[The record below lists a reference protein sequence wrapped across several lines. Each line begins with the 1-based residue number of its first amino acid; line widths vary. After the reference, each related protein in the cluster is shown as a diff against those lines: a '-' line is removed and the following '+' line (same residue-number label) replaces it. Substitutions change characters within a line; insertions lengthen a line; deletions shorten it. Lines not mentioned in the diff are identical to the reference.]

1 MSEELIIFLGQRG
14 TAITLRNLISNVNT
28 AFIVK
33 KQTKKLVYES
43 FSEHA
48 IPVKKLCYGSCCWH
62 GLINKDR
69 LVL

>member
-1 MSEELIIFLGQRG
+1 MSEEFIIFLGQRG

-33 KQTKKLVYES
+33 KQTKKLVYGS

-48 IPVKKLCYGSCCWH
+48 IPVKELCYGSCCWH
-62 GLINKDR
+62 GYVSKDR